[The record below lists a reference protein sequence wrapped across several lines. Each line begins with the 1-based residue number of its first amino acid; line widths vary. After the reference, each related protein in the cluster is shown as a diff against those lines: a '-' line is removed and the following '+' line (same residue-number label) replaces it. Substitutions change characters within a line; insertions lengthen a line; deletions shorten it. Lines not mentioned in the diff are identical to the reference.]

1 LRNDPLRDTLRRLP
15 AEKASTGFTA
25 RVLARLDT
33 PRPQPGAWRLAPIAA
48 VLLMVAVA
56 LPTGWHYLNRTP
68 TAANNPATAGTYS
81 AATTSPDQ
89 MDERARVLQEL
100 ASLQEEQRRLNEQWR
115 DYRRLARATEPVLY
129 LGGNDK
135 VDLVFDLRRVPPD
148 ALRGDVIPAAMTNR
162 STNR

>member
-1 LRNDPLRDTLRRLP
+1 LRNDPLRDTLGRLP
-15 AEKASTGFTA
+15 ADKASTDFTA
-25 RVLARLDT
+25 RVLAGLDT
-33 PRPQPGAWRLAPIAA
+33 PRPHAVVWRLAPVAA
-48 VLLMVAVA
+48 ILLMAAIA
-56 LPTGWHYLNRTP
+56 LPTGWYYLNRTP
-68 TAANNPATAGTYS
+68 PASTLPATAGTYS
-81 AATTSPDQ
+81 AATTSPDR

-135 VDLVFDLRRVPPD
+135 VDIVFDLRRVPPD

-162 STNR
+162 STDR